1 MLKRIT
7 LLVLTVLLMPSMM
20 LEAQSKFIR
29 KKADRSVVTKEDSRE
44 LIETVLLTE
53 DFSNFTAGSEEAPDG
68 TRLDDADGY
77 IDDSYFNSPGWSGL
91 EVYQAGGCAYITFS
105 EEYGETG
112 MIITPLLN
120 TEGAVYI
127 RCRMRSESPYGDY
140 VGYNICNEY
149 FEPMD
154 SNNAEISNEWTE
166 VSWFTSA
173 GLENSYIYIYSYES
187 NVFIDDIEIS
197 ACSLS
202 TPTFTEETNIT
213 DNSFTANWESV
224 DEADS
229 YIFRLYAQHTAAADE
244 IYYYADNDFSDV
256 ISEGTIESPEVVA
269 EMAMDYNNWYIYM
282 PALINGSIG
291 VTGQYSVYNQYGLM
305 QSPVL
310 DLTSDNGNVV
320 VSFTAYGPSMDEL
333 SISLFSNADGYY
345 DIASNKT
352 VALEG
357 EGWNEYTVELSGGME
372 DSYIE
377 IKYLGSGYVYFDDL
391 KLSQN
396 ISEGEVKVNN
406 IQTDEIETAS
416 LDVVVDEKYA
426 DDILFYQLQAVKYVW
441 ATDEYTGEEYIV
453 GEILSELTE
462 VRYAPTNG
470 LDVNDVDMMS
480 EEFAYFNDG
489 QLNIYNPN
497 NLAVF
502 VYNINGVCV
511 YSSNNNGTARR
522 YFNDGIY
529 IVKIGEKTMK
539 IINK

>member
-1 MLKRIT
+1 
-7 LLVLTVLLMPSMM
+7 
-20 LEAQSKFIR
+20 
-29 KKADRSVVTKEDSRE
+29 
-44 LIETVLLTE
+44 
-53 DFSNFTAGSEEAPDG
+53 
-68 TRLDDADGY
+68 
-77 IDDSYFNSPGWSGL
+77 
-91 EVYQAGGCAYITFS
+91 
-105 EEYGETG
+105 
-112 MIITPLLN
+112 
-120 TEGAVYI
+120 
-127 RCRMRSESPYGDY
+127 
-140 VGYNICNEY
+140 
-149 FEPMD
+149 
-154 SNNAEISNEWTE
+154 
-166 VSWFTSA
+166 
-173 GLENSYIYIYSYES
+173 
-187 NVFIDDIEIS
+187 
-197 ACSLS
+197 
-202 TPTFTEETNIT
+202 
-213 DNSFTANWESV
+213 
-224 DEADS
+224 
-229 YIFRLYAQHTAAADE
+229 
-244 IYYYADNDFSDV
+244 
-256 ISEGTIESPEVVA
+256 
-269 EMAMDYNNWYIYM
+269 MAMDYNNWYIYM
-282 PALINGSIG
+282 PALINGAIG

-310 DLTSDNGNVV
+310 DLTSDNGNAV

-470 LDVNDVDMMS
+470 IGVNDVDMMS

-511 YSSNNNGTARR
+511 YSSNDNGTARR